1 MTCLE
6 QLQYIM
12 LCLMHCLTEQRQTS
26 NWKEKYVKWTLVAWG
41 RNSELANDQCLLCM
55 QRNMVCFHNKN
66 VEFGLETLNLQ
77 TQVQVLFL

>member
-26 NWKEKYVKWTLVAWG
+26 NWKEKYVKWTLVAWD
-41 RNSELANDQCLLCM
+41 RNSELAND
-55 QRNMVCFHNKN
+55 
-66 VEFGLETLNLQ
+66 
-77 TQVQVLFL
+77 